1 MKGSYRGYIG
11 SYRGYLQAIGGDHP
25 IREMI
30 RCPKEPALFESRVQ
44 TLGAIRSTKRF
55 GKFPHH
61 AARVVRSCSR
71 HQLSILL
78 DSRQSICRQ
87 SLGEDETL
95 DLGLRIRLT
104 RLVILT

>member
-11 SYRGYLQAIGGDHP
+11 SYRGYLQEFGGDHP
-25 IREMI
+25 IREVI
-30 RCPKEPALFESRVQ
+30 RCPKEPALFESMVQ
-44 TLGAIRSTKRF
+44 TLGAIRSTKRG

-95 DLGLRIRLT
+95 HVGLRICRDSV
-104 RLVILT
+104 RN